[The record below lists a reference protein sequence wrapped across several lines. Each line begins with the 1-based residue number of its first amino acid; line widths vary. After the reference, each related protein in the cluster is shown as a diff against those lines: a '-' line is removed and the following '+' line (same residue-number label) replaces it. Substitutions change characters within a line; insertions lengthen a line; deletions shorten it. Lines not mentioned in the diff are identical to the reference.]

1 MPTNPPSGYHSA
13 TPFVIVLDSVAF
25 LAFLFDAFGA
35 EELGRVA
42 GEAWC

>member
-13 TPFVIVLDSVAF
+13 TPFVIVRDSVAF
-25 LAFLFDAFGA
+25 LADAFGA